1 MTMEINNPEVM
12 AEVTRAFYEY
22 EHALTTNDL
31 DTIDKL
37 FWKSPFTLR
46 YGPNGTLL
54 GHEATSSA
62 LNAHFRIQSL
72 QRLVEISR
80 SPIRNLIA
88 MV

>member
-37 FWKSPFTLR
+37 FWKSHFYVAIWAQWYAARTR
-46 YGPNGTLL
+46 G
-54 GHEATSSA
+54 
-62 LNAHFRIQSL
+62 HFRVPTRAQH
-72 QRLVEISR
+72 QRH
-80 SPIRNLIA
+80 
-88 MV
+88 